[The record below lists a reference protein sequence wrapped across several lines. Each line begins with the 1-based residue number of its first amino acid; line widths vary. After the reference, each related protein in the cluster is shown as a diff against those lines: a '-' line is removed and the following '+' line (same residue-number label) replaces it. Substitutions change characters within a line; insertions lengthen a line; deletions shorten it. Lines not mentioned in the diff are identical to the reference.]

1 MLFNSKTSTV
11 LLFVRIVIIF
21 DRSHCCNLINMAFS
35 LKKSVYQSRKVL
47 LFTSQ
52 KYFPTIHCRRY
63 SCFLLFF
70 IRSVRS
76 LSKML
81 VSGGLLSCN
90 LINQWP
96 IASKTRIQE
105 IIDSCIHQINIQSKI
120 MNTTS
125 TIPSRYIS
133 LKTLANRTNVIL
145 GTTRCYHFQWRAVN
159 LSKRIRHTE
168 KKETNEGFKRCEETA
183 KWRCGESGEILYSS
197 DKRGKTSS
205 CVFAD
210 NSFSYASPVASS
222 DWTVFTSVLVQ
233 YWFHVVVSKIF
244 THICLSF
251 TSLKNSL
258 PFLIQ

>member
-1 MLFNSKTSTV
+1 
-11 LLFVRIVIIF
+11 
-21 DRSHCCNLINMAFS
+21 
-35 LKKSVYQSRKVL
+35 
-47 LFTSQ
+47 
-52 KYFPTIHCRRY
+52 
-63 SCFLLFF
+63 
-70 IRSVRS
+70 
-76 LSKML
+76 
-81 VSGGLLSCN
+81 
-90 LINQWP
+90 
-96 IASKTRIQE
+96 
-105 IIDSCIHQINIQSKI
+105 

-125 TIPSRYIS
+125 TIPSRHIS

-145 GTTRCYHFQWRAVN
+145 GSTRCYDFQWRAVN

-210 NSFSYASPVASS
+210 NSFSYASPAASS

-233 YWFHVVVSKIF
+233 YWFHVIVSKII

-251 TSLKNSL
+251 TCLKNLL
-258 PFLIQ
+258 PFLIQSDVRPKPTWTTRKISRASRHPKNLRPLISDWPGRFRNHFHRSTQVPQATNFCFWVTGKTTFFT